1 MSETKTNTSISIKQ
15 RLVGAIVLISLAV
28 IFIPMVL
35 DGEGPFET
43 DNSNTFIPDEPRFK
57 FETPNAAIDSVVTQ
71 PAVGVADAAIVTGT
85 FSGKEGR
92 PEQDIAPVLTAKR
105 ANDDVNSDL
114 TDKNVS
120 IVDAIFDES
129 VSKKALLAKSE
140 IKNRTGDTSDDVMP
154 ALIKEVAPDLETT
167 KPVVKTKEKDVKK
180 VVKEKI
186 VKESP
191 QVSKPKAKIAA
202 LKNSKNE
209 TVKSWAVQLGSFK
222 TKPNALRLRDKLRGK
237 GFPSYVEAV
246 TSAKG
251 ARYRV
256 RVGPEL
262 KRTNAI
268 ALKKRLANVAKLD
281 GLIVSH

>member
-1 MSETKTNTSISIKQ
+1 MSETETNTNISIKQ
-15 RLVGAIVLISLAV
+15 RVVGAVVLISLAV

-43 DNSNTFIPDEPRFK
+43 GNSKTFIPDEPRFK
-57 FETPNAAIDSVVTQ
+57 FETPSAAIDSVATH
-71 PAVGVADAAIVTGT
+71 PAVSVADVDVATDAATDAGT

-92 PEQDIAPVLTAKR
+92 PEQDTAPVLTPKR

-154 ALIKEVAPDLETT
+154 APIKAAPDLETE
-167 KPVVKTKEKDVKK
+167 KPVVKTKEKNTKK
-180 VVKEKI
+180 VVKKN
-186 VKESP
+186 P
-191 QVSKPKAKIAA
+191 QVSEPKAKIAA
-202 LKNSKNE
+202 LKKNKNE

-246 TSAKG
+246 THANG

-262 KRTNAI
+262 KRANAI
-268 ALKKRLANVAKLD
+268 KLKKRLAKVAKLD